1 MKKVKIA
8 IIILVI
14 LSIIG
19 LVVVF
24 FEFQKTNNKNKISNI
39 AQQEILEEKVKYDA
53 VKNTAMYFT
62 VESCID
68 TYINYIQHADK
79 TPLYKI
85 LDSSYLEKNNVTEDN
100 VLDNVEAIPEGSDL
114 DIQKMLIVSGEEED
128 LQQYYVYG
136 LLRNNSG
143 QEINEPKMYL
153 TVNIDI
159 GNMIFSIIP
168 NVPDEEVFDE

>member
-19 LVVVF
+19 LVVF
-24 FEFQKTNNKNKISNI
+24 LEFQKANNKDEISNI

>member
-19 LVVVF
+19 LVVF
-24 FEFQKTNNKNKISNI
+24 FLEFQKTNNKDEISNI

-79 TPLYKI
+79 TPLYNI

-100 VLDNVEAIPEGSDL
+100 VLDNVEAIPKGSDL

-143 QEINEPKMYL
+143 KEINEPKMYL